1 MATKPAEEA
10 PGSLKYQT
18 WVLKVSIHCEGCK
31 KKVKKVLQGIEGVY
45 MTTVDSQQHKV
56 TVTGNVEAETLLK
69 KLLRSGKH
77 AELWPET
84 KKAKKSKSKN
94 NNKEKQATDSTEKDG
109 DHDDGHG
116 DQPDQVNG
124 GDDADDGGE
133 SEKEGDE
140 SNEAAGGGGN
150 SASTGAKKK
159 KKKKKKKGQNGNS
172 TNVSGGGNPGDTV
185 FGDAPGGGIVP
196 SVAALEVTQEM
207 GSMNMGPPIQHVYPG
222 PYSSSMYYLPPTY
235 GLSYNTA
242 YPTSTATSYFAP
254 DAMHS
259 TTYSHPDMYS
269 PALPFDSF
277 ETFYVED
284 DDHDHDEDESGCRI
298 M

>member
-1 MATKPAEEA
+1 M
-10 PGSLKYQT
+10 
-18 WVLKVSIHCEGCK
+18 
-31 KKVKKVLQGIEGVY
+31 
-45 MTTVDSQQHKV
+45 

-94 NNKEKQATDSTEKDG
+94 NNNEKKATDGSEKDG

-116 DQPDQVNG
+116 DKPDQING
-124 GDDADDGGE
+124 DDDADDGGE
-133 SEKEGDE
+133 SDKEGDE
-140 SNEAAGGGGN
+140 SNEGAGGGGN
-150 SASTGAKKK
+150 NASTGAKKK
-159 KKKKKKKGQNGNS
+159 KKKKKKKGQNDNS
-172 TNVSGGGNPGDTV
+172 TNVSGGGKPSDTY
-185 FGDAPGGGIVP
+185 FGDAPGIGIVP
-196 SVAALEVTQEM
+196 SMAAHEVTQAM

-222 PYSSSMYYLPPTY
+222 PYPSSMYYQPPTY

-284 DDHDHDEDESGCRI
+284 DDHDGDESGCHI

>member
-116 DQPDQVNG
+116 DQPDQSNG

-196 SVAALEVTQEM
+196 SVAALEVTQAM
-207 GSMNMGPPIQHVYPG
+207 GSMNMDPPIQHVYPG

>member
-1 MATKPAEEA
+1 M
-10 PGSLKYQT
+10 
-18 WVLKVSIHCEGCK
+18 
-31 KKVKKVLQGIEGVY
+31 
-45 MTTVDSQQHKV
+45 

-94 NNKEKQATDSTEKDG
+94 NNNEKKTADSSEKDG
-109 DHDDGHG
+109 DHEDGHG
-116 DQPDQVNG
+116 DQPDQING

-133 SEKEGDE
+133 SDKEGDE
-140 SNEAAGGGGN
+140 SNEAAGGGGGN

-172 TNVSGGGNPGDTV
+172 TNVSGGGNPGDTY

-196 SVAALEVTQEM
+196 SMAALEVAQAM
-207 GSMNMGPPIQHVYPG
+207 GSMNMSPPIQHVYPG
-222 PYSSSMYYLPPTY
+222 PYPSSMYYQPPTY
-235 GLSYNTA
+235 GLNYNTA
-242 YPTSTATSYFAP
+242 CPTSTATSYFAP

-269 PALPFDSF
+269 PALPSDSF

-284 DDHDHDEDESGCRI
+284 DEHDEDESGCHI

>member
-10 PGSLKYQT
+10 PGALKYQT

-45 MTTVDSQQHKV
+45 TTTVDSQQHKV

-94 NNKEKQATDSTEKDG
+94 NNNEKQTADNSEKDG
-109 DHDDGHG
+109 DHDGGHG
-116 DQPDQVNG
+116 DQPDQTNG

-133 SEKEGDE
+133 SDKEGDE
-140 SNEAAGGGGN
+140 SNEAAGGGGGN

-172 TNVSGGGNPGDTV
+172 TNVSGGGNPGDTY

-196 SVAALEVTQEM
+196 SLAAQEVAQAM

-222 PYSSSMYYLPPTY
+222 PYPSSMYYHQSPTY
-235 GLSYNTA
+235 GLNYNTA
-242 YPTSTATSYFAP
+242 YPTSTATSYFAS
-254 DAMHS
+254 DALHS

-269 PALPFDSF
+269 PALPSDSF

-284 DDHDHDEDESGCRI
+284 DEHDEDESGCHI